1 MSTKTDG
8 ILAEVW
14 ESKDALSASYG
25 HDLAAMC
32 KALYAEQAKR
42 PTDFVN
48 LGGKRLAEQGVDD
61 QPTAAVESND

>member
-14 ESKDALSASYG
+14 ESKDALSASFG

-32 KALYAEQAKR
+32 RSLYAEQAKR
-42 PTDFVN
+42 PTEFVN
-48 LGGKRLAEQGVDD
+48 LGGKQLAEDGADEPANVVD
-61 QPTAAVESND
+61 QKTE